1 MEDTD
6 FIEKS
11 LIDWARS
18 FRAAAKKDK
27 YQVLRM
33 HLKKLELPNKP
44 GLLLEGTILFVQ
56 TSIAYLILDGRAVN
70 EFLVQQQYDPTGV
83 TDAPYLVTFDI
94 HGKGYARITM
104 PASFDQLDFADLYGT
119 PWDRYERVGYNQI
132 WISRTD
138 GRDLSP
144 EEIKSFDTAVT
155 DDLRFDY
162 GEEEL
167 SFWFEPDSPPGVL
180 SVSVQDLES
189 DSCAHAELSA
199 LMESGAMRMTEEQS
213 IMWDND
219 PHAQKRTPTQVKD
232 AEEACFERIKED
244 GVTPESEELKVY
256 DQEFQDK
263 YTAWFAAAD

>member
-6 FIEKS
+6 FIENS

-27 YQVLRM
+27 NQVLRM

-56 TSIAYLILDGRAVN
+56 TCVAYLMLDGRAVG
-70 EFLVQQQYDPTGV
+70 EFLAQQQYDPPCV
-83 TDAPYLVTFDI
+83 IDAPYLVTFDI
-94 HGKGYARITM
+94 HGKAYARINM
-104 PASFDQLDFADLYGT
+104 PASFNRLDFADLYGT
-119 PWDRYERVGYNQI
+119 PWNRYERVGYNQF

-138 GRDLSP
+138 GTDLSP
-144 EEIKSFDTAVT
+144 EEIRTFDEAVT
-155 DDLRFDY
+155 ADLRFDY
-162 GEEEL
+162 GEDEL
-167 SFWFEPDSPPGVL
+167 SFWFEADSPPGVL
-180 SVSVQDLES
+180 CVSVQDVES

-219 PHAQKRTPTQVKD
+219 PHAQKRTPDQIRCSNELVFSHFNSRG
-232 AEEACFERIKED
+232 E
-244 GVTPESEELKVY
+244 TPNDPEMKALFDEWLK
-256 DQEFQDK
+256 
-263 YTAWFAAAD
+263 ANS